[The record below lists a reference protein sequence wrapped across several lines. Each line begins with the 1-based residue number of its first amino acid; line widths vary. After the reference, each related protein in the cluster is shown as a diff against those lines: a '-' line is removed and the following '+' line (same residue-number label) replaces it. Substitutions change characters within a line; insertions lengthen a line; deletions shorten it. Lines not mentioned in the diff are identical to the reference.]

1 MYTVQYRRPFPPAD
15 LSESKMWWCGDDS
28 WIAAN
33 KITEILC
40 QPHVWRDNVI
50 CKVGHFAIALRAY
63 CIVYTNEKTWK
74 SNKADEIM
82 CSTACLPPPSEDL
95 GTKSDCSPEGSSHR
109 DFHKNYPS
117 MESSITL
124 LPALTFI
131 LSNHCVWESW
141 LTHSSYL
148 YRLLKREISDFFSLT
163 LCCNSLGCFT

>member
-1 MYTVQYRRPFPPAD
+1 MKLLLKVSTLTYNLGNFGFWMCSTGWFKQNCFRRKCWPNVRRPFPPAD

-74 SNKADEIM
+74 SNKADEII
-82 CSTACLPPPSEDL
+82 SRVPQ
-95 GTKSDCSPEGSSHR
+95 
-109 DFHKNYPS
+109 
-117 MESSITL
+117 
-124 LPALTFI
+124 LTCI
-131 LSNHCVWESW
+131 WMSVGRRNARTQSN
-141 LTHSSYL
+141 
-148 YRLLKREISDFFSLT
+148 LT
-163 LCCNSLGCFT
+163 LAASGAFKSSRTPQKIHF